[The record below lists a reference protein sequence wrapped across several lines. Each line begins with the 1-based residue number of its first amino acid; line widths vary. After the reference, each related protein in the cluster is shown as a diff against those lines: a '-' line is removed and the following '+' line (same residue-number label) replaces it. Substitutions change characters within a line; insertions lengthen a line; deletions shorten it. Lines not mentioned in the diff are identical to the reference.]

1 MLTVERMLSKNWSC
15 KDPEVTTPAG
25 PRQGDPRMGALSAH
39 MVLECPNASPPHHP
53 HSIYPHSTL
62 LSSAPVPNA
71 SATSPNASATSPNT
85 SATSRLNDPGVR
97 NSGELRHQRFER
109 KRYTLFTAAS

>member
-1 MLTVERMLSKNWSC
+1 MLTLERMLSKNWSC

-71 SATSPNASATSPNT
+71 SATS
-85 SATSRLNDPGVR
+85 RLNDPGVR